1 MLQFLFDNKK
11 KNKIQIH
18 THTRTCCNTNKWY
31 KNSVVVLNCFFN
43 FVFNYNCRIN
53 ASDEYVVP
61 AVEWYGIMEIDVKQR
76 RQNQRNRRRERA
88 QRMQAERDKDVAIG
102 GSGGGVVGGGNGA
115 STTGAGAGIDP
126 DSGEEDVAAAGG
138 GGAPHVRDKPPRPPL
153 RRKKPKEPSPLLEED
168 IIDGFSILGFK
179 SYEDLE
185 VSKNLFKY
193 FELKLGHISFGII
206 LILILTYEDIHT
218 FKYLLLEKS

>member
-1 MLQFLFDNKK
+1 M
-11 KNKIQIH
+11 
-18 THTRTCCNTNKWY
+18 
-31 KNSVVVLNCFFN
+31 
-43 FVFNYNCRIN
+43 
-53 ASDEYVVP
+53 VP

-102 GSGGGVVGGGNGA
+102 GSGGVGGA
-115 STTGAGAGIDP
+115 SAAGIDP
-126 DSGEEDVAAAGG
+126 DSGEEDVTTAT

-185 VSKNLFKY
+185 VSTLQQF
-193 FELKLGHISFGII
+193 
-206 LILILTYEDIHT
+206 
-218 FKYLLLEKS
+218 